1 MQRTNPSR
9 LQTGL
14 RRLRLDWVL
23 YALLLP
29 TLVYFVIFRVI
40 PIWNMRLAFYNFSGR
55 SAWTWAGLKY
65 FEMMFGSPL
74 MKDHSTQHAH
84 HQPDEVCAAVSLL
97 SAVCHSAVGNAFGPP
112 AQIYA
117 GRQLPAA
124 LSLLGG

>member
-74 MKDHSTQHAH
+74 MKDILLNTLII
-84 HQPDEVCAAVSLL
+84 SLMKY
-97 SAVCHSAVGNAFGPP
+97 V
-112 AQIYA
+112 
-117 GRQLPAA
+117 
-124 LSLLGG
+124 LLFPFFPLFAIQSNPITLLCYILCSRLWQTSQTISQYC